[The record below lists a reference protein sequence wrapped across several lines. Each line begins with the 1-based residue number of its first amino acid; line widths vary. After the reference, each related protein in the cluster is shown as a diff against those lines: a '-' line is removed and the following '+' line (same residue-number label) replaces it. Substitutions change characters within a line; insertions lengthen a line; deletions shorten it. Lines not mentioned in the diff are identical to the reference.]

1 MKPAIVCGCATAA
14 VVVLALLSLS
24 AHSSSSRASL
34 RSGSLSSLMR
44 QSARYSVLADQDSN
58 ALISMLHATYSL
70 AYVNA
75 ARKLASDRTLRRLT
89 RIDAGELANAADAKQ
104 QRALAH
110 INQGCPDIAVH
121 SDQLRLAGWLE

>member
-24 AHSSSSRASL
+24 TR
-34 RSGSLSSLMR
+34 
-44 QSARYSVLADQDSN
+44 LA
-58 ALISMLHATYSL
+58 
-70 AYVNA
+70 
-75 ARKLASDRTLRRLT
+75 

-104 QRALAH
+104 QRALSH